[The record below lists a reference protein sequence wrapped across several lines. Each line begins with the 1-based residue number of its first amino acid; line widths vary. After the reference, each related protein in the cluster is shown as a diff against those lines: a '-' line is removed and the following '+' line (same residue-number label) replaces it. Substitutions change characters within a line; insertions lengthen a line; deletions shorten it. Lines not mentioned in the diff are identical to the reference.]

1 MEMRRTAP
9 ARSTAL
15 GAMRFL
21 SERSCLPERI
31 WRQPPNGLEMSRPA
45 SQASIAPN
53 STPGWPGRLHRVL
66 GGHNFRTGL
75 WADLPEV
82 YEAAISASGE
92 EPAIGRNG
100 QGPTSARRGGNE
112 NGLEV

>member
-1 MEMRRTAP
+1 MCRLDKYRLGRESGAVSREADGGRGMAAQRPRDEPPGHPRLVSPQTQHP
-9 ARSTAL
+9 AGRV
-15 GAMRFL
+15 G
-21 SERSCLPERI
+21 
-31 WRQPPNGLEMSRPA
+31 
-45 SQASIAPN
+45 SIE
-53 STPGWPGRLHRVL
+53 LL

-82 YEAAISASGE
+82 YEAVISASGE